1 MKCPMIKRVV
11 AVLFVSAVAL
21 SAQESKAQEALTSNP
36 VYQKNCAKCHGK
48 TAEGRFMAGPSL
60 VSEKVTATSAD
71 ELRQVI
77 TSGKHR
83 MPKFEG
89 KLSAAEIDALVDQI
103 RSQKK
108 SR

>member
-1 MKCPMIKRVV
+1 
-11 AVLFVSAVAL
+11 
-21 SAQESKAQEALTSNP
+21 
-36 VYQKNCAKCHGK
+36 
-48 TAEGRFMAGPSL
+48 MAGPSL